1 MVIHHIYWIKCET
14 KRSDR
19 LIERKRG
26 IGKAR
31 EEHEPIGGSEDEQ
44 KKSGILYAIYK
55 IDPIAVAFSGDAKS
69 EINVMAFAEFNFYK
83 LIKTQ
88 IPHGKMLFANN
99 DGIRG
104 CTSSGHRTM
113 DYLR

>member
-1 MVIHHIYWIKCET
+1 MG
-14 KRSDR
+14 
-19 LIERKRG
+19 ER
-26 IGKAR
+26 
-31 EEHEPIGGSEDEQ
+31 ENE
-44 KKSGILYAIYK
+44 KKSGILYAIHK

-69 EINVMAFAEFNFYK
+69 EMNVMAFAEFNFYK

-88 IPHGKMLFANN
+88 IPRGKMLFANS

-104 CTSSGHRTM
+104 CSGGGHRTM